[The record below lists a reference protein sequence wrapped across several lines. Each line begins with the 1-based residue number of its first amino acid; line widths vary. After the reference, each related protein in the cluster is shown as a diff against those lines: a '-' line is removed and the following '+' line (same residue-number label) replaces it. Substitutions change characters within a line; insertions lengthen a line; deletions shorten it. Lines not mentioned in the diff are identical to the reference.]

1 MDSLVAELC
10 DDSVHALLNML
21 LPRELCQLE
30 LGLTFLAD
38 HMPGQGVGALWP
50 VLSTYA
56 SPRPGLEHEVR
67 ALRLLMGDM
76 ARSGQFLRTLDTYA
90 QLPTQIRGFERDETP
105 GRQVRPSTVF
115 KPKSSPYL
123 VGRHDTYRQALKE
136 LVPYSTQTQRRPAPP
151 GSVCTFQRANGFTE
165 SVHIPEWINPGE
177 TPVLAPPA
185 TARIR
190 QPFSFTRSELVDTG
204 EEMDRRL
211 EHHPHISSRDFA
223 DRLGDLDVAVPDPAT
238 GRLRDDCTDFTVN
251 GVMHAIGL
259 MNSGKSTLLDGLT
272 VLSAKRGLRG
282 GYVLPSVGDS
292 FAKTSF
298 LRALGIDAVP
308 KIGQGERTRH
318 VAAYWRSLLQDGE
331 STFPEHPDAAARFAV
346 DVCLLDPL
354 IGGDPLE
361 EGERPCRNALRVVGQ
376 RGKCDCPLLP
386 VCPRQR
392 ADNELGTAQVQIT
405 TPAGLVFSRATWSNA
420 SMRVVERF
428 QHDLDFLYVDE
439 ADDVQR
445 AFDEAFLQ
453 HEVLTDPDSGW
464 STRTRHGIADGLD
477 RDWHRPLQHPKVQKF
492 EELERRHGQARV
504 RLYQLLVAPEGESL
518 RTLIAEG
525 PFTGHSLLVRLAR
538 DMYGLGERQDFRRD
552 ADREDAA
559 KEFFEEFL
567 EPLVSQPFS
576 EPSADFA
583 SLLHA
588 MTAAHDTGTD
598 PYRCA
603 LGWIREHTPG
613 TEGADKDEST
623 DADGEA
629 VSGDSEGA
637 PAADE
642 ATPEEVSRVRL
653 LQAGIWAARITASFF
668 EMGKLYPAVAEVL
681 RLPDDLSFL
690 GEQPPKDLLAL
701 VPEQPAGNLMALQWQ
716 PNPAGDSGALHLV
729 WLRGVGRWLL
739 HHLHD
744 LLAPEGVDGPHVILT
759 SATSWMPTSPKY
771 HIDLPVSLVLRTPP
785 ASQEALRASRMHLRP
800 GRAAGAAPV
809 FVSGSGG
816 DRARREQALKQV
828 TASIC
833 VPRPGAPESL
843 LDQVRQ
849 HLSADRQ
856 QALFVVLSTRDAETV
871 ADYVNHKTP
880 YKALHVVRDHDDP
893 GPYGLIRRRVSTFA
907 RSDADILVASEGAI
921 QRGHNILND
930 RSVAALGAIFYLVR
944 IHPPADDP
952 SFVLSLLGAD
962 AMRRLNKPADL
973 SDPALDAVDLAL
985 NLRHGARRTWRH
997 FGQPILFSRLTD
1009 KAHRDAFT
1017 SNLLNSTYQTSGRG
1031 IRGNEP
1037 ILIYLCDAAF
1047 APRTAQLDE
1056 SAADT
1061 ERTSVLIAARTMLRE
1076 LLTEPAAT
1084 TGPQKRLSYELAQAC
1099 WSLAGHLYE
1108 TLDWGR

>member
-1 MDSLVAELC
+1 MASLIKELE
-10 DDSVHALLNML
+10 DDSVSPYLGPL

-50 VLSTYA
+50 VLSTYV
-56 SPRPGLEHEVR
+56 SPRPGLEREVR

-76 ARSGQFLRTLDTYA
+76 ARSGQFLRTLDAYA
-90 QLPTQIRGFERDETP
+90 QLPAQIRGFERAEPP

-115 KPKSSPYL
+115 TPKSSPYL

-136 LVPYSTQTQRRPAPP
+136 PVPYRTETRRRPVPP
-151 GSVCTFQRANGFTE
+151 GAACTFRRTDGSTE
-165 SVHIPEWINPGE
+165 SVHIPKWINPGE
-177 TPVLAPPA
+177 APVPAPPS
-185 TARIR
+185 TARTR
-190 QPFSFTRSELVDTG
+190 EVFSFTRHELVSTG

-211 EHHPHISSRDFA
+211 VHHPHVLNGDFA
-223 DRLGDLDVAVPDPAT
+223 GRLRDLDMAVPNPAT
-238 GRLRDDCTDFTVN
+238 GQLRDDCTRFEVDGT
-251 GVMHAIGL
+251 MHSVGL

-272 VLSAKRGLRG
+272 VLAVNRGMRG

-292 FAKTSF
+292 FAKTSL

-331 STFPEHPDAAARFAV
+331 STFPDHPDAAARFAV

-361 EGERPCRNALRVVGQ
+361 EGERPCRNALQVVGQ
-376 RGKCDCPLLP
+376 RGRCDCPLLP

-392 ADNELGTAQVQIT
+392 ADNELDTAQVQIT
-405 TPAGLVFSRATWSNA
+405 TPAGLVFSRAAWSDA
-420 SMRVVERF
+420 AMRVVERF
-428 QHDLDFLYVDE
+428 QHDLDFLFVDE

-477 RDWHRPLQHPKVQKF
+477 RNWHMPLQNPRVQKF

-518 RTLIAEG
+518 RTLLAEG
-525 PFTGHSLLVRLAR
+525 PFTGHSVLFRLAR
-538 DMYGLGERQDFRRD
+538 DMHGLGERQDFHHN

-559 KEFFEEFL
+559 KEFFEQFL
-567 EPLVSQPFS
+567 EPLSSQPFS
-576 EPSADFA
+576 EPSEGSAP
-583 SLLHA
+583 LLHA

-598 PYRCA
+598 PDNLA
-603 LGWIREHTPG
+603 LQWIRAHMPG
-613 TEGADKDEST
+613 IGNDDESPRLAQEAIDAQGENT
-623 DADGEA
+623 DYESETTEA
-629 VSGDSEGA
+629 E
-637 PAADE
+637 AA
-642 ATPEEVSRVRL
+642 RVRL

-681 RLPDDLSFL
+681 RLPEDLSFL
-690 GEQPPKDLLAL
+690 GEQPPKDLLAF

-744 LLAPEGVDGPHVILT
+744 LLTPEGIDGPHVILT
-759 SATSWMPTSPKY
+759 SATSWLPTSPKY
-771 HIDLPVSLVLRTPP
+771 HIDLPVSLVLRTP
-785 ASQEALRASRMHLRP
+785 AKARAALLASRMHLRP
-800 GRAAGAAPV
+800 GRTTEAAPV
-809 FVSGSGG
+809 FVSGTGG
-816 DRARREQALKQV
+816 DRARREQALMQV
-828 TASIC
+828 TASVC
-833 VPRPGAPESL
+833 VPRPGAPVSL

-849 HLSADRQ
+849 HLASDRQ
-856 QALFVVLSTRDAETV
+856 QVLFVVLSTRDAQTV

-880 YKALHVVRDHDDP
+880 YKAMHVVRDHDEP
-893 GPYGLIRRRVSTFA
+893 GPYGLIRRRASTFP
-907 RSDADILVASEGAI
+907 RSGADILVAAEGAI
-921 QRGHNILND
+921 QRGHNILNA
-930 RSVAALGAIFYLVR
+930 RRVAALGAIFYLVR
-944 IHPPADDP
+944 IHPPADDA

-962 AMRRLNKPADL
+962 AMRRLNKPNDL
-973 SDPALDAVDLAL
+973 TDPAMDAVDLAL
-985 NLRHGARRTWRH
+985 RLRHGARRTWRH

-1009 KAHRDAFT
+1009 QVHRDAFT

-1037 ILIYLCDAAF
+1037 VLIYLCDAAF
-1047 APRTAQLDE
+1047 APRAAQLDE
-1056 SAADT
+1056 TAADT
-1061 ERTSVLIAARTMLRE
+1061 ERTSVLVAARTMLRE
-1076 LLTEPAAT
+1076 LLTEPSAT
-1084 TGPQKRLSYELAQAC
+1084 AGPEERLRYELGQAC
-1099 WSLAGHLYE
+1099 WGLAGHLYD